1 MLVKGLYAN
10 LCKVGYGAVKVFL
23 GVHYNVCKG
32 IHVVGF
38 VGRGQY
44 PLGSENEVV
53 GGNVGILIQLA
64 VIPLHALAQVEC
76 PNKTIVRGFPA
87 GRKAGLHNA
96 VLVILYQRV
105 NKVGRGLE
113 VYGGARRQ
121 IVQRRYLRRIQI
133 AEGSVLYIGAFL
145 CRLTGC
151 LRSIGVSGCV
161 VIVCLLGFIGIG
173 GSIGLAANYA
183 EDHHQAKHD
192 SKNLLHLGF
201 PLCFII
207 FLRESRKTL
216 NSPIMWCFTRSAFIN
231 TMLIKLYKAYHA
243 RLILSIQ
250 RANSFAAN
258 FITGCD
264 FLLSYGILCA

>member
-1 MLVKGLYAN
+1 M
-10 LCKVGYGAVKVFL
+10 
-23 GVHYNVCKG
+23 
-32 IHVVGF
+32 
-38 VGRGQY
+38 
-44 PLGSENEVV
+44 
-53 GGNVGILIQLA
+53 
-64 VIPLHALAQVEC
+64 EC
-76 PNKTIVRGFPA
+76 PDKTVVRGFPA

-96 VLVILYQRV
+96 ILVILYQRV

-121 IVQRRYLRRIQI
+121 IVQRRDLRRIQI

-216 NSPIMWCFTRSAFIN
+216 NSPIMWCFTRSVFIN